1 MVGLDDDDELSR
13 ALKLLLVLSLEAVGV
28 IEAVGPTNAIN
39 DDDDDLNT
47 DFDDDD
53 GFLINEDD
61 DDDDGGG
68 FDVVKAGGRFLE

>member
-1 MVGLDDDDELSR
+1 MDDDDELSR

-53 GFLINEDD
+53 GFLIN
-61 DDDDGGG
+61 DDDDGG
-68 FDVVKAGGRFLE
+68 FDVIKAGGRFLE

>member
-13 ALKLLLVLSLEAVGV
+13 ALKLLLLSLEAVGV

-53 GFLINEDD
+53 GFLINDD
-61 DDDDGGG
+61 DDDDDDG
-68 FDVVKAGGRFLE
+68 FDVVKAGGRLLE